1 MSLFLNNQQKVTEII
16 FANRNKSYGAYAIR
30 SNYGATV
37 FKSLAIVV
45 FTMLAVSGVL
55 AFLSRAPL
63 ALPLSFDGNII
74 PDNRIIP
81 IDNSKIYEE
90 PKPESKPASKPDK
103 PTAAPEKGVIATQ
116 IIDSLK
122 NEPISTIQQSLTAIG
137 SSTGDITP
145 SSATIPS
152 EGGSSSGNGSGGNE
166 GGTVDKGPVETY
178 RIDEFPEF
186 EGGLNALRRFVASK
200 LVYPTYAREGGVQ
213 GTVHVKFVVDELGR
227 VSNIV
232 LQNNLGYGLD
242 EEAARVVKLIP
253 PFKKPAKIKG
263 VAVKTY
269 YQLPIRF
276 TIAK

>member
-30 SNYGATV
+30 SNYGSTV
-37 FKSLAIVV
+37 FKSLGIVV

-55 AFLSRAPL
+55 AFLSKAPL

-74 PDNRIIP
+74 PDELIVP
-81 IDNSKIYEE
+81 IDNSKIYEAS
-90 PKPESKPASKPDK
+90 KPESKPASKPDK
-103 PTAAPEKGVIATQ
+103 PTTAPDKGVIATQ
-116 IIDSLK
+116 IVDSVK
-122 NEPISTIQQSLTAIG
+122 NEPIAAIQQSLTAIG
-137 SSTGDITP
+137 TSSGEIV
-145 SSATIPS
+145 SNSATIPS
-152 EGGSSSGNGSGGNE
+152 EGSSSKGNGTGGSTDGSNGKE
-166 GGTVDKGPVETY
+166 PSEIY
-178 RIDEFPEF
+178 EIDENPEF

-200 LVYPTYAREGGVQ
+200 LVYPNKAREVDVQ

>member
-30 SNYGATV
+30 SNYGTTV

-55 AFLSRAPL
+55 AYLSKTPIT
-63 ALPLSFDGNII
+63 LPLPFSGNVI
-74 PDNRIIP
+74 PNERIIT
-81 IDNSKIYEE
+81 IDNQKIYDT
-90 PKPESKPASKPDK
+90 PKPESKPESKPDK
-103 PTAAPEKGVIATQ
+103 PAAAPEKGAIATQ
-116 IIDSLK
+116 IVDSLK
-122 NEPISTIQQSLTAIG
+122 EEPVTTIQQSLTAIG
-137 SSTGDITP
+137 TLRGEITP
-145 SSATIPS
+145 NPATVPS
-152 EGGSSSGNGSGGNE
+152 EGGSSKGNGTGGND
-166 GGTVDKGPVETY
+166 GGIADNGPVEPY
-178 RIDEFPEF
+178 GIDEFPEY
-186 EGGLNALRRFVASK
+186 EGGLNALRKFVASK
-200 LVYPTYAREGGVQ
+200 LVYPNQAREGYIQ
-213 GTVHVKFVVDELGR
+213 GTIHVKFVVDELGKI
-227 VSNIV
+227 SNIV

-276 TIAK
+276 GIVK